1 MKKLVAE
8 PGMSIRLAVVGFG
21 NQNQSDEMTRD
32 LIQISFQNFFKIL
45 KYEPESEK
53 LFWIAIHWLPNPVC
67 P

>member
-53 LFWIAIHWLPNPVC
+53 LF
-67 P
+67 